1 MTIVDLDHIYPFSN
15 KPFAYSFFYRYV
27 VRFRTSVR
35 RPIIFNFIIFIGEKW
50 RPNTHSQANDMN
62 LTFGVE
68 VLVL

>member
-15 KPFAYSFFYRYV
+15 KPFAYSFLK
-27 VRFRTSVR
+27 VRFRTSLL